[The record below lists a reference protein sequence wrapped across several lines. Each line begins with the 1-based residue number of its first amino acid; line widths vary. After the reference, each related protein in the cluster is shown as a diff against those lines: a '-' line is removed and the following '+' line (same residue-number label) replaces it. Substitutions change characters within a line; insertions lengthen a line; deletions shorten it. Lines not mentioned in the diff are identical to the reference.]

1 MLVRRVDHQLHTL
14 PPWASRAPTSAL
26 ARTLRDR
33 PWQQPTIAMRS
44 ATALVVVLLAAAH
57 GYQEVHEIDTHTF
70 DLKVREGVWLLMWY
84 APWCGHCKKMQPIFE
99 EVAEYYHRR
108 DDQVRVGRIDG
119 TAHTGLASNAGV
131 KGYPTLLL
139 LRDGETIDEY
149 KGPRTFEAI
158 TAFVDGTSNEPPSST
173 KVEKS
178 SVPIII
184 FNNKKA
190 GLGLGNNESIS
201 RRRGWWSRS

>member
-1 MLVRRVDHQLHTL
+1 
-14 PPWASRAPTSAL
+14 
-26 ARTLRDR
+26 
-33 PWQQPTIAMRS
+33 MRS

-173 KVEKS
+173 PQAPKTGGANDGKRRAKRDIVQRFFDN
-178 SVPIII
+178 VVDRG
-184 FNNKKA
+184 A
-190 GLGLGNNESIS
+190 QLGRGLGELDSMQVGLLVLGTAVALAVGLMVLLCATTTASP
-201 RRRGWWSRS
+201 RR